1 MDLPVPGSDVKAHW
15 LSDLRLSFL
24 CQSET
29 SGGRGIR
36 DEDVKVTF
44 SGTCCVYDAFWF
56 RYFGLVGGKDV
67 ITPVPDSTPQLDLQ
81 LFQPMW
87 L

>member
-56 RYFGLVGGKDV
+56 RYFALVGGFTTKPR
-67 ITPVPDSTPQLDLQ
+67 IPSEKNREIGK
-81 LFQPMW
+81 
-87 L
+87 

>member
-24 CQSET
+24 CQSQT
-29 SGGRGIR
+29 SGGRGVR

-56 RYFGLVGGKDV
+56 RYFCSGRWVHYKTKDIMRERREIV
-67 ITPVPDSTPQLDLQ
+67 VLCEK
-81 LFQPMW
+81 
-87 L
+87 